1 MGQNT
6 EGDEV
11 QDGDQQTTV
20 ASKDDSESQTKDSA
34 GGDDE
39 DDDEPGTGH
48 LFIWLSPSGGGSSI
62 LQLMML
68 SRLCYPYPFLWVF
81 LMTC

>member
-48 LFIWLSPSGGGSSI
+48 LFIWSSPSRRMGV
-62 LQLMML
+62 LQ
-68 SRLCYPYPFLWVF
+68 YYN
-81 LMTC
+81 